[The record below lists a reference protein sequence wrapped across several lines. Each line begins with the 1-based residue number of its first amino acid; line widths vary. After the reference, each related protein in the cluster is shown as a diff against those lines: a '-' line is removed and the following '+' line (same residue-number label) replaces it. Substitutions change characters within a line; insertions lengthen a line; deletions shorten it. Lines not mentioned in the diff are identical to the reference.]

1 MILLIWG
8 TQHRQIHRNRKNR
21 CHQGLGDK
29 GMEMLFNG
37 NRVSLGGDEKV
48 QAVDGSDRH
57 TILYTHLMPLNCT
70 LRNDSNGKF
79 YVMYILAP

>member
-1 MILLIWG
+1 
-8 TQHRQIHRNRKNR
+8 
-21 CHQGLGDK
+21 
-29 GMEMLFNG
+29 MEMLFNG